1 MENSMT
7 RRKFLAHSTL
17 AVEGSVIAALGAQA
31 ASNEMKGGDLKPVL
45 YSVTYAGCWYKG
57 PGLTLD
63 EVVERAKKY
72 GFAGI
77 EVDGKRPGGYGLDWP
92 RKRCVEFRQRVEDS
106 GLVIAAVAANNDFS
120 SPIPEHRESQLAD
133 VKDLIRMTSDMNG
146 KTLRVFFAW
155 PGVTQNPGGGSR
167 YDIAQ
172 DAWAFLHKDLPEE
185 QTWEWCRQGLSEASK
200 LAGDYG
206 VTLALQNHKPVLKTY
221 HDTIRMVKEV
231 GSPHLKIC
239 LDAPIMENHDAA
251 YLRQAVM
258 DAGSLIVHSHY
269 GGEFVRPQPGGE
281 ILRPAIT
288 GTFGGAYVR
297 NGYEKEDIYLPFF
310 KALLETGY
318 RGYIGYELCHP
329 LPVVNGQLVGLDFV
343 ETNTQLGLEY
353 IKGVIGQAKK
363 EVESELWP
371 NRVLA

>member
-1 MENSMT
+1 MENSIT
-7 RRKFLAHSTL
+7 RRKFLAQSSL
-17 AVEGSVIAALGAQA
+17 VVEGTMIAAMGARA
-31 ASNEMKGGDLKPVL
+31 VANEVKEADIKPVL
-45 YSVTYAGCWYKG
+45 YSITFGACWYKG
-57 PGLTLD
+57 TGLTLG
-63 EVVERAKKY
+63 EVAERAKKY

-77 EVDGKRPGGYGLDWP
+77 EVDGKRPGGYSLDWP
-92 RKRCVEFRQRVEDS
+92 RKRCAEFRKKVEDS
-106 GLVIAAVAANNDFS
+106 GLVVAATAANNDFS

-133 VKDLIRMTSDMNG
+133 VKDLIRMTSDMG
-146 KTLRVFFAW
+146 SKTLRVFFAW
-155 PGVTQNPGGGSR
+155 PGVTHNPEGGSR

-172 DAWAFLHKDLPEE
+172 DAWAFLHKNFSEE
-185 QTWEWCRQGLSEASK
+185 QNWEWCREGMTEAAK
-200 LAGDYG
+200 IAGNYG

-239 LDAPIMENHDAA
+239 LDAPIMENHDPA

-258 DAGSLIVHSHY
+258 DAGSLVVHSHY
-269 GGEFVRPQPGGE
+269 GGEFVRQQPGGE
-281 ILRPAIT
+281 ILRPAIQ
-288 GTFGGAYVR
+288 GTFGGGYTR

-329 LPVVNGQLVGLDFV
+329 LPVVNGQLVGVDFV
-343 ETNTQLGLEY
+343 ESNVQLGLEY

-363 EVESELWP
+363 EVESDLRR
-371 NRVLA
+371 NQTHA